1 MDEGGAGY
9 GCVAVI
15 VFFAVWIGC
24 TIAFGPLG
32 FMLGWM
38 PALILAFIW
47 PLVAA
52 LGVVA
57 VVILAI
63 LIAIVLYLASQAS
76 APA

>member
-1 MDEGGAGY
+1 MDEGAGY

-38 PALILAFIW
+38 PALILAIIW

-52 LGVVA
+52 LGVVV

-63 LIAIVLYLASQAS
+63 LIAIILYFASQS
-76 APA
+76 PSPA